1 MATYM
6 LIHGGFAGGWIW
18 DAVAPLL
25 EAAGHT
31 VYAPT
36 LTGLGERTELPCA
49 HITLDT
55 HAQDVID
62 LINCERLSNI
72 ILVGHSYSGMVI
84 TAVAERTPERIGHLI
99 YLDAFVPEDGHSLVD
114 YLPAAVAEELTR
126 LAAERGGWAP
136 MPFSPESLGLTN
148 EADIQRF
155 LSRVVDHPIQTA
167 LDRVEVRSPAAAK
180 IPRTFIYCTSP
191 ALGFFDEAAAR
202 AQQRGWRFRELAT
215 GHLPQITAP
224 GDVAHLLLEAAT

>member
-167 LDRVEVRSPAAAK
+167 LDRVEVRNPAAAE

-202 AQQRGWRFRELAT
+202 ARQCGWRYRELAT

-224 GDVAHLLLEAAT
+224 AETARLLLEAAT